1 MKTATQY
8 RTTKV
13 NYRTPTRNTAAS
25 RELVNKFLDMLLTAA
40 VGAGAAAIILFMSVL
55 A

>member
-1 MKTATQY
+1 MKTAIQY
-8 RTTKV
+8 RTNTNRPFV
-13 NYRTPTRNTAAS
+13 PYRNAAER